1 MTDENSCQLTAL
13 ARFRIA
19 NFELKANSI
28 LRKSDIR
35 NSQSEMLEADC

>member
-19 NFELKANSI
+19 NFEFRI
-28 LRKSDIR
+28 E
-35 NSQSEMLEADC
+35 SQLHT